1 VPGYYSAPAGELA
14 YMAQRQKPDSPPDV
28 TPVES
33 KWKLRPDDVARR
45 AHELYEA
52 RGRGEGRDL
61 DDWLQ
66 AEEELRRKGDEK
78 QGREEGER

>member
-1 VPGYYSAPAGELA
+1 
-14 YMAQRQKPDSPPDV
+14 MADRYEDRTQAQNSDSFPDV

-33 KWKLRPDDVARR
+33 KRGLSPDDVARR

-52 RGRGEGRDL
+52 RGRGEGQDF

-66 AEEELRRKGDEK
+66 AEEELRRQGER
-78 QGREEGER
+78 GREEGEV